1 MSSASLFDVV
11 KSPNDFVWVP
21 GVTPL
26 SSYME
31 SAAIT
36 TAYLF
41 VIYSIKLFM
50 RRREAFDLSG
60 IAAVHNF
67 ALSAF
72 SLLVFAGCV
81 YSLAAFL
88 RAGGSFDSL
97 FCEGF
102 DPSST
107 SSLGSARKS
116 QNSGALFFWCYI
128 FYLSKYY
135 DFVDTLLL
143 VLRKKPL
150 GFLHMYH
157 HASLPLLCVLTMSNW
172 RLPVWTGAII
182 NSGVHV
188 IMYYYF
194 GLRMAYPDRKIWWRK
209 YVTVIQILQF
219 TLGFVFIAYFLKI
232 FVLAVN
238 ISEEGAVYTVSILR
252 GCAVNPFVVG
262 LNSLVN
268 LSFFILFVDIY
279 IRDNFVSKTSKNAI
293 MAPSNSLRAPSY
305 SDESKKSM

>member
-1 MSSASLFDVV
+1 MKPSTCLPSLPCTISPFQHFLWSFLSAASTGGLQFYFSHSCLFAFCLFCTHFDYVASWCLLSLNSF
-11 KSPNDFVWVP
+11 
-21 GVTPL
+21 L
-26 SSYME
+26 SS
-31 SAAIT
+31 
-36 TAYLF
+36 
-41 VIYSIKLFM
+41 
-50 RRREAFDLSG
+50 
-60 IAAVHNF
+60 
-67 ALSAF
+67 
-72 SLLVFAGCV
+72 
-81 YSLAAFL
+81 
-88 RAGGSFDSL
+88 GGSLDSL

-102 DPSST
+102 DLAPRSAPASPSN
-107 SSLGSARKS
+107 S

-143 VLRKKPL
+143 VLRKKPI

-157 HASLPLLCVLTMSNW
+157 HASLPLLCVLTMCNW

-188 IMYYYF
+188 VMYYYF

-232 FVLAVN
+232 FVLGVQ
-238 ISEEGAVYTVSILR
+238 ISENGATYTFTIVR
-252 GCAVNPFVVG
+252 GCSVNPFVVA

-268 LSFFILFVDIY
+268 LSFFVLFVQIY
-279 IRDNFVSKTSKNAI
+279 IRDNFANSSGKEGSSPALC
-293 MAPSNSLRAPSY
+293 APSSR
-305 SDESKKSM
+305 DERKKSL

>member
-1 MSSASLFDVV
+1 MLF
-11 KSPNDFVWVP
+11 SQ
-21 GVTPL
+21 
-26 SSYME
+26 
-31 SAAIT
+31 
-36 TAYLF
+36 AYWLTFLF
-41 VIYSIKLFM
+41 
-50 RRREAFDLSG
+50 
-60 IAAVHNF
+60 
-67 ALSAF
+67 
-72 SLLVFAGCV
+72 
-81 YSLAAFL
+81 SLAAFL